1 MPDLPTLTLSQ
12 AHFDKIVK
20 TFPGATNA
28 EKSTNYTNWLTNRL
42 IERVRQQ
49 ELSKVYRDHQTA
61 QRTAEDAII
70 AALPP
75 LRPEPEIPPL

>member
-1 MPDLPTLTLSQ
+1 MPDLPAKTLTQ

-20 TFPGATNA
+20 TFPGATLA
-28 EKSTNYTNWLTNRL
+28 EKSAAYDNWLTNRL

-49 ELSKVYRDHQTA
+49 ELAKVQRDNQVLLS
-61 QRTAEDAII
+61 QAEANII

-75 LRPEPEIPPL
+75 LRPEPDIPPL